1 MVMTKPACVLSLF
14 LFAFFGSLTQGIA
27 YEGGPIRAEVVGYD
41 PTESKLFY
49 RLVFHDETDDATQV
63 YYLHLTG
70 RDPARAI
77 RARSL
82 EHPYKSEIIPE
93 VTSRWQQV
101 SNRLVPLNEIL
112 EVKPALHVKAK
123 GAGTDSSHQN
133 VPRYKITV
141 GSECWSEKSRGPVY
155 RVLQAAGKGTN
166 SVSDT
171 GPTRTIIGTVVH
183 RSGVWLRGGR
193 KSHTPIGGRP
203 VTLTLGG
210 FGFKREA
217 LC

>member
-82 EHPYKSEIIPE
+82 EHPFKSEIIPE

-101 SNRLVPLNEIL
+101 SNRLVPLNKIL

-141 GSECWSEKSRGPVY
+141 EVSAGAKKAEVQFTGFCRPLVRAQTLYQIPGRPELLS
-155 RVLQAAGKGTN
+155 VL
-166 SVSDT
+166 SY
-171 GPTRTIIGTVVH
+171 IGRAYGCEDVE
-183 RSGVWLRGGR
+183 SPILLLEGGR
-193 KSHTPIGGRP
+193 
-203 VTLTLGG
+203 
-210 FGFKREA
+210 
-217 LC
+217 